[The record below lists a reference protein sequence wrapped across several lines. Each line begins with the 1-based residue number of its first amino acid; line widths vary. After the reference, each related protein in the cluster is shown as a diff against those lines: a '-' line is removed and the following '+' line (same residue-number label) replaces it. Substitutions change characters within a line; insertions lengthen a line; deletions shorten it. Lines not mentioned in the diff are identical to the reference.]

1 MKNLYILFFLISL
14 ECFCQPITKKEL
26 KSIISELIQIN
37 KNKEFSELQLIADNT
52 DSIFYKSEKIIL
64 YTNRFAQNK
73 KNICRTI
80 ELDFHPKKMVSFED
94 CQFCREPPSCYV
106 TTAKTLYTYQIIE
119 EKGQLFLLFDNI
131 YGSKKYLIINTT
143 RNESNRILE
152 IELRKV

>member
-14 ECFCQPITKKEL
+14 ECFCQPITKREL

-52 DSIFYKSEKIIL
+52 DSIFYRSEKITL
-64 YTNRFAQNK
+64 YTNRFAPDK
-73 KNICRTI
+73 KDICRTI
-80 ELDFHPKKMVSFED
+80 EMDFYPKKMVSFHD
-94 CQFCREPPSCYV
+94 CQFCREPSNCYV
-106 TTAKTLYTYQIIE
+106 TTAKTFYKYQIIE
-119 EKGQLFLLFDNI
+119 EKGQLFLLFENN
-131 YGSKKYLIINTT
+131 YGSKKYVIINTT